1 MGRYDFPRR
10 KCVRLRDYDYSRA
23 GAYFITICVEG
34 KHCIFG
40 CVDKAEMNL
49 SPIGNICA
57 DRCLR
62 IHDRFP
68 GVEVDCFVVM
78 PNHMHAIII
87 LPDLTEYPNLH
98 NHRRG
103 AATGSAIDGIP
114 SPGYDADSIRRGA
127 VPSPVVK
134 VGSLPPNE
142 NSRLRK
148 GAVLMPLIAHP
159 RQHLGRIIAWYK
171 YLTTK
176 SVTELN
182 GGKLTRFWQRG
193 YHDHIIRDENDLRMI
208 RAYIENNPLKWEL
221 DRYYR
226 LQ

>member
-1 MGRYDFPRR
+1 MGRYDFPHR
-10 KCVRLRDYDYSRA
+10 KCIRLRDYDYSRA
-23 GAYFITICVEG
+23 GAYFVTICVDG
-34 KHCIFG
+34 KRCIFG
-40 CVDKAEMNL
+40 RVDKAEMNL
-49 SPIGNICA
+49 SPVGNICA
-57 DRCLR
+57 DRCPQ
-62 IHDRFP
+62 IPDRFP
-68 GVEVDCFVVM
+68 GVELDCFVVM
-78 PNHMHAIII
+78 PNHMHAIIV

-98 NHRRG
+98 NHRSG
-103 AATGSAIDGIP
+103 AAAGPVLDGIP
-114 SPGYDADSIRRGA
+114 SPANDADSIRRGA

-159 RQHLGRIIAWYK
+159 RQHLGRIVAWYK

-226 LQ
+226 MQ